1 MGNPSS
7 KPFQE
12 RKTEI
17 IELSSSIT
25 TADAYD
31 ITSYYMFDDGIYN
44 LGRIEVWY
52 VMSCTVHDRLPPD
65 ERISLNTYFMRWM
78 ITFFQHLPNE
88 KQRLQ
93 SIQELWKAKSLIED
107 IHPH

>member
-1 MGNPSS
+1 MGKTSS
-7 KPFQE
+7 KPCQE

-17 IELSSSIT
+17 IELSNSIT

-52 VMSCTVHDRLPPD
+52 IMSRVVYNLLPPD
-65 ERISLNTYFMRWM
+65 QRISLNTYFMTWM
-78 ITFFQHLPNE
+78 TTFFQHLPDE
-88 KQRLQ
+88 KQRLET
-93 SIQELWKAKSLIED
+93 IQASWKAKSLRGIL
-107 IHPH
+107 

>member
-1 MGNPSS
+1 MGKTSS
-7 KPFQE
+7 KPCQE

-17 IELSSSIT
+17 IELSNFIT

-52 VMSCTVHDRLPPD
+52 IMSCVVYNRLPPD
-65 ERISLNTYFMRWM
+65 QRISLNTYFMTWM
-78 ITFFQHLPNE
+78 TTFSHHLPDE
-88 KQRLQ
+88 KQRLET
-93 SIQELWKAKSLIED
+93 IQASWKTK
-107 IHPH
+107 